1 MNATASYLGLNRPR
15 RAFAFALF
23 ALGSVIACGV
33 LFPPAKAA
41 CGCLFLLGM
50 IAGSCVD
57 FDRMVIPDLFTVGL
71 ALAGIALSFAAPSL
85 HGMGPPLLITHLRS
99 GAAALLGAALGS
111 ALGLWMGIL
120 GELVLDRE
128 VLGFGDVKFLGA
140 IGAFCGWR
148 GAVFAVF
155 GGAVV
160 AAVILALAAIARTF
174 AVAGPGAT
182 ATPNRPEPTAAG
194 SGWSR
199 QFPFG
204 PMLAIAAALYFLAL
218 HSWADPALS
227 RYLVLF

>member
-1 MNATASYLGLNRPR
+1 MNASASYLGLDRPP
-15 RAFAFALF
+15 RALVFALLV
-23 ALGSVIACGV
+23 LGSCIACSL
-33 LFPPAKAA
+33 LFPAARAA
-41 CGCLFLLGM
+41 CGCIFLLGM
-50 IAGSCVD
+50 ISGSCVD

-71 ALAGIALSFAAPSL
+71 ALTGLALSFAVPSL
-85 HGMGPPLLITHLRS
+85 HGMGPPSLITNLRS
-99 GAAALLGAALGS
+99 GAAALLGTALGS
-111 ALGLWMGIL
+111 ALGLWISIL

-155 GGAVV
+155 GCAIV
-160 AAVILALAAIARTF
+160 AAIFLVPQAFVRRVAVSNPGSILS
-174 AVAGPGAT
+174 GS
-182 ATPNRPEPTAAG
+182 RPESSAVG

-204 PMLAIAAALYFLAL
+204 PMLAIAAGLYFLAL
-218 HSWADPALS
+218 HPWVDRALS

>member
-1 MNATASYLGLNRPR
+1 
-15 RAFAFALF
+15 
-23 ALGSVIACGV
+23 
-33 LFPPAKAA
+33 
-41 CGCLFLLGM
+41 
-50 IAGSCVD
+50 
-57 FDRMVIPDLFTVGL
+57 
-71 ALAGIALSFAAPSL
+71 
-85 HGMGPPLLITHLRS
+85 MGPPSLITNLGS
-99 GAAALLGAALGS
+99 GAAALLGTALGS
-111 ALGLWMGIL
+111 ALGLWISIL

-160 AAVILALAAIARTF
+160 AAIFLVLSAFVRR
-174 AVAGPGAT
+174 VAFSNPGPVLSRS
-182 ATPNRPEPTAAG
+182 PPDSSAAG

-204 PMLAIAAALYFLAL
+204 PMLAIAAGLYFLAL
-218 HSWADPALS
+218 HPWVDRALS